1 MKSIRS
7 LLAGPGGDISSK
19 RFISIGC
26 FVMAVFSTVAD
37 KPYEVTAIWIG
48 ASLALLGVAA
58 FTKS

>member
-1 MKSIRS
+1 MKTIKS
-7 LLAGPGGDISSK
+7 LLSGPAGDVSSK
-19 RFISIGC
+19 RFTAIGC
-26 FVMAVFSTVAD
+26 FIMAVFSTCFD